1 MDLRTDI
8 KKDACLEEF
17 GLCSIFVNCSRF
29 ISQHNLE
36 GWGGVYDHLTSSQ
49 IFNFDNEYDLHM
61 SFKNYEA
68 SGYGYN
74 LEWEL
79 FHILGEVG
87 AKLKMSIEGIT
98 LSFSR

>member
-36 GWGGVYDHLTSSQ
+36 GWGG
-49 IFNFDNEYDLHM
+49 
-61 SFKNYEA
+61 
-68 SGYGYN
+68 
-74 LEWEL
+74 
-79 FHILGEVG
+79 
-87 AKLKMSIEGIT
+87 GI
-98 LSFSR
+98 

>member
-36 GWGGVYDHLTSSQ
+36 GWGGAYDHLTSSQ

-79 FHILGEVG
+79 FHTTLYVSHPGRSG
-87 AKLKMSIEGIT
+87 CKAKNVY
-98 LSFSR
+98 